1 MMGIMTRTADKVLT
15 NDDEMLDDVVIQT
28 DSGNEYSVGE
38 IKHSNRLLKSVTP
51 KYTIDWYLK
60 WFSSLVVLGAMSI
73 RGIQDL
79 VFVDLILSIVGI
91 TGWLIV
97 SVMWKDRALV
107 LLNGVCLI
115 MFINTLFTK
124 YVFL

>member
-1 MMGIMTRTADKVLT
+1 
-15 NDDEMLDDVVIQT
+15 MLDDVVIQT

-97 SVMWKDRALV
+97 SVMWKDRDWET
-107 LLNGVCLI
+107 I
-115 MFINTLFTK
+115 
-124 YVFL
+124 

>member
-1 MMGIMTRTADKVLT
+1 MSRTANKVLT
-15 NDDEMLDDVVIQT
+15 NEDEMLDDVVIQT

-97 SVMWKDRALV
+97 SVMWKDHALV
-107 LLNGVCLI
+107 LLNGVGLI

>member
-1 MMGIMTRTADKVLT
+1 MTRTADKVLT

-91 TGWLIV
+91 TGWLLV
-97 SVMWKDRALV
+97 SFMWKDRALV
-107 LLNGVCLI
+107 LLNGVGLI

>member
-1 MMGIMTRTADKVLT
+1 MSRTANKVLT
-15 NDDEMLDDVVIQT
+15 NEDEMLDDVVIQT

-107 LLNGVCLI
+107 LLNGVGLI

>member
-1 MMGIMTRTADKVLT
+1 MTRTADKVLT

-107 LLNGVCLI
+107 LLNGVGLI

>member
-1 MMGIMTRTADKVLT
+1 MSRTANKVLT
-15 NDDEMLDDVVIQT
+15 NEDEMLDDVVIQT

-38 IKHSNRLLKSVTP
+38 IKHSNSLLKSVTP

-107 LLNGVCLI
+107 LLNGVGLI

>member
-107 LLNGVCLI
+107 LLNGVGLI

>member
-1 MMGIMTRTADKVLT
+1 MTRTADKVLT

-73 RGIQDL
+73 RGIEELVFWDL
-79 VFVDLILSIVGI
+79 VLSIVGI
-91 TGWLIV
+91 TGWLLV
-97 SVMWKDRALV
+97 SFMWKDRALV
-107 LLNGVCLI
+107 LLNGVGLI